1 MKFQSHILGRITSV
15 LFAAALCAVIV
26 SVSFAQDKTPDKTAN
41 VQSVRLLAEDAGAAV
56 EIIANQ
62 PITPQVTPL
71 DNPHRIVID
80 LPYSNTSMRGK
91 KIGSH
96 LRQIKDLRIDQYTIR
111 PPVTRVVV
119 DLSEAMTF
127 DVDANNG
134 KILVHLRADQNTP
147 DTVPTLSKREEPVA
161 VPVSPA
167 NSGGVMMDASRLA
180 AGSSVSAGSETAI
193 LHLARGGEVRV
204 CANTT
209 ISVTASKSGGDLMLG
224 MSTGSLEGHYAIG
237 AAADS
242 VVTPD
247 FRLVLA
253 GPGEF
258 DYAMSVNSHGD
269 TCIRT
274 MPGNTAPVVVSE
286 LMGDGTYQV
295 KPDEQVVFHGGQL
308 AARDT
313 NVPMNC
319 GCAAPKPDMLR
330 ASENPEQ
337 KIADNKLPSSVKL
350 AQPGDASGVSAN
362 PTNSSSPTNS
372 APQTTTSPEA
382 PVPSNGS
389 SDVHVQV
396 EAPLVFTG
404 HRPAETQPQA
414 AAPSPA
420 PAQEAAALPANPPAG
435 SALPATVAM
444 PSVKQQPEHRGFF
457 GSIGHFFK
465 SLF

>member
-1 MKFQSHILGRITSV
+1 MGRITAV
-15 LFAAALCAVIV
+15 FFAAILYVV
-26 SVSFAQDKTPDKTAN
+26 LMPPSFAQDKTAE
-41 VQSVRLLAEDAGAAV
+41 VQSVRLLAEDTGAAV

-71 DNPHRIVID
+71 DNPRRLVID

-96 LRQIKDLRIDQYTIR
+96 IKEIKDLRIDQYTVR
-111 PPVTRVVV
+111 PPVARIVV

-134 KILVHLRADQNTP
+134 KILIHLRADQHMP

-161 VPVSPA
+161 VPVSTA

-180 AGSSVSAGSETAI
+180 AGSSVSAGAETAI

-224 MSTGSLEGHYAIG
+224 MSTGSLEGHYTIG

-247 FRLVLA
+247 FRLVLG

-274 MPGNTAPVVVSE
+274 MPGNTAPVLVSE
-286 LMGDGTYQV
+286 LMGDGTYQI
-295 KPDEQVVFHGGQL
+295 KPDEQVVFHGGQITSH
-308 AARDT
+308 DT
-313 NVPMNC
+313 DVPMNC

-330 ASENPEQ
+330 ASENPQ
-337 KIADNKLPSSVKL
+337 QTVADNKLPSSVRL
-350 AQPGDASGVSAN
+350 AQPGDAPGAAPDATN
-362 PTNSSSPTNS
+362 NSSPVATNS
-372 APQTTTSPEA
+372 APQPMTSPEA

-389 SDVHVQV
+389 NDVHVQI
-396 EAPLVFTG
+396 EAPLVFSG
-404 HRPAETQPQA
+404 HRPAETQTQA
-414 AAPSPA
+414 PAPSPS
-420 PAQEAAALPANPPAG
+420 PTQEAAALPTNPPAG
-435 SALPATVAM
+435 PTLPATVAL
-444 PSVKQQPEHRGFF
+444 PPAKQEPEHHGFF

>member
-1 MKFQSHILGRITSV
+1 MKLQPHFMGRITAA
-15 LFAAALCAVIV
+15 LFAAGLCVVMAPA
-26 SVSFAQDKTPDKTAN
+26 SFAQGKMPDKTAD

-71 DNPHRIVID
+71 DNPRRLVID

-96 LRQIKDLRIDQYTIR
+96 IKEIKDLRVDQYTLR
-111 PPVTRVVV
+111 PPVARVVV

-127 DVDANNG
+127 DVDTDNG
-134 KILVHLRADQNTP
+134 KILVHLRADQHTP
-147 DTVPTLSKREEPVA
+147 DTVPALSKREEPVA
-161 VPVSPA
+161 VPVSTA

-180 AGSSVSAGSETAI
+180 TGSSVSAGAETAI
-193 LHLARGGEVRV
+193 LHLERGGEVRV

-224 MSTGSLEGHYAIG
+224 MSTGSLEGHYAVG

-295 KPDEQVVFHGGQL
+295 KPNEQVVFHGGQISTHD
-308 AARDT
+308 AD
-313 NVPMNC
+313 VPMNC

-330 ASENPEQ
+330 ASENPQ
-337 KIADNKLPSSVKL
+337 TIADNKLPSSVKL
-350 AQPGDASGVSAN
+350 AQPGDSAAAAAGSAN
-362 PTNSSSPTNS
+362 NGAANP
-372 APQTTTSPEA
+372 APQPMTSPEA
-382 PVPSNGS
+382 PVPSNGPNH
-389 SDVHVQV
+389 DVHVQV

-404 HRPAETQPQA
+404 HRPAETQA
-414 AAPSPA
+414 STPSPA
-420 PAQEAAALPANPPAG
+420 PTQEAAALPANPAPG
-435 SALPATVAM
+435 PTLPATVAL
-444 PSVKQQPEHRGFF
+444 PPAKQEPEHRGFF

>member
-1 MKFQSHILGRITSV
+1 MKFQSHFMRRITPAM
-15 LFAAALCAVIV
+15 FAAILCAFMMPAI
-26 SVSFAQDKTPDKTAN
+26 FAQDKTPDKTAD
-41 VQSVRLLAEDAGAAV
+41 VQSVRLLAEDAGAAI

-71 DNPHRIVID
+71 DNPRRLVID

-96 LRQIKDLRIDQYTIR
+96 IKQIKDLRIDQYTVR
-111 PPVTRVVV
+111 PPVTRIVV

-134 KILVHLRADQNTP
+134 KILVHLRADQHTP
-147 DTVPTLSKREEPVA
+147 DTVPTLSRREEPVA
-161 VPVSPA
+161 VPVSTA
-167 NSGGVMMDASRLA
+167 NSGGMMMDASRLA
-180 AGSSVSAGSETAI
+180 AGSSVSAGAETAI

-274 MPGNTAPVVVSE
+274 LPGNTAPVVVSE
-286 LMGDGTYQV
+286 LMGDATYQV
-295 KPDEQVVFHGGQL
+295 KADEQVVFHGGQINTH
-308 AARDT
+308 DT
-313 NVPMNC
+313 NVPLSC

-330 ASENPEQ
+330 ASENPQ
-337 KIADNKLPSSVKL
+337 QTIADNKLPSSVKL
-350 AQPGDASGVSAN
+350 AQPGDAPGAAAN
-362 PTNSSSPTNS
+362 NGAPTASNSPR
-372 APQTTTSPEA
+372 PMTSPEA
-382 PVPSNGS
+382 PVPNGS
-389 SDVHVQV
+389 NDVHVQV

-404 HRPAETQPQA
+404 HRPAETQSQP
-414 AAPSPA
+414 APSPA
-420 PAQEAAALPANPPAG
+420 QTQEAAALPANAQPGP
-435 SALPATVAM
+435 ALPATVAL
-444 PSVKQQPEHRGFF
+444 PPAKQEPEHRGFF

-465 SLF
+465 SIF